1 MVAMKHCGAA
11 ATAAAAAAAAANTQ
25 SNVSYVNRVSKL
37 RNTARGVRYCGC
49 LCIENGCGRNERDGK
64 RAEKREE
71 KMKRG
76 TTKWMENVR
85 PANHTIKYVR
95 CR

>member
-1 MVAMKHCGAA
+1 MRRESKAQKGISI
-11 ATAAAAAAAAANTQ
+11 Q
-25 SNVSYVNRVSKL
+25 SYLALV
-37 RNTARGVRYCGC
+37 GVHYCGC

-64 RAEKREE
+64 NQREKKKE
-71 KMKRG
+71 KGG